1 MKNKNIILSC
11 ALLGALTL
19 QSCDSYLDIEPKG
32 QALLNTTEDYL
43 GLLEDVSPNYDIS
56 DSWYMCNEASWRQL
70 EELKSYTYP
79 MKSVGYFWDES
90 FDRANYTIDS
100 DLYNECYNRITKYNA
115 LIDGINDA
123 KGSDEDKQLGMA
135 QAKLMRAYNYFFL
148 VNTFA
153 KPYDPATAYDTNGI
167 IVREHMFSSIED
179 KGVQQS
185 VGYTYDFMQ
194 KDIDDAIAGLPHNAS
209 NAYRPDRTLG
219 LAFKAK
225 VQLFRRQYDDCIQ
238 TCEEALKEAKE
249 AGHKLWD
256 MNTEYKQYAPALKQM
271 GYPEYAIDAPQYAGM
286 NDQVESIW
294 KERVTHTYNDPEQL
308 IYLFCTNQG
317 DPYPMYVTKPVLDLF
332 GSTVAEK
339 NIDLRYRYCIRYKAY
354 HATAPEGD
362 QDFATLSIKW
372 NPCGMRLS
380 EVYLMLAEC
389 YARKGDAES
398 IQKAMDYL
406 DDLRS
411 CRLIKGKYE
420 KLTATDKD
428 TALRLVREERK
439 RELFLT
445 CNGFFDMRRF
455 MTEFNETETKTVEG
469 KTYTLKPDSHLLTF
483 PFPQKAMQTSDL
495 IQNSK

>member
-1 MKNKNIILSC
+1 MKAKNIILSC
-11 ALLGALTL
+11 TLLGTIAL

-32 QALLNTTEDYL
+32 EALLNTTEDYL

-90 FDRANYTIDS
+90 FDRANYTIES
-100 DLYNECYNRITKYNA
+100 TLYNDCYDRITKYNA
-115 LIDGINDA
+115 LIDGINEA
-123 KGSDEDKQLGMA
+123 KGSDEDKKLGMA

-153 KPYDPATAYDTNGI
+153 KPYDPATANETNGI
-167 IVREHMFSSIED
+167 IVRDHMFSSIEE
-179 KGVQQS
+179 KGVQRS
-185 VGYTYDFMQ
+185 VGYTYDFIQ
-194 KDIDDAIAGLPHNAS
+194 KDIEEAIDGLPHTAKNV
-209 NAYRPDRTLG
+209 YRPDRTFG
-219 LAFKAK
+219 LSFKAK
-225 VQLFRRQYDDCIQ
+225 VQLFRRQYDECIK
-238 TCEEALKEAKE
+238 TCEEALAEAKE
-249 AGHKLWD
+249 AGHALWN
-256 MNTEYKQYAPALKQM
+256 MNKEYNQYATALKQM
-271 GYPEYAIDAPQYAGM
+271 GYPEYAIDEPQYAGM
-286 NDQVESIW
+286 NEMVETIW
-294 KERVTHTYNDPEQL
+294 KQRVTHTYDDPEQL

-317 DPYPMYVTKPVLDLF
+317 DPYPMYVTKSVLDLF
-332 GSTVAEK
+332 GSSVAEK
-339 NIDLRYRYCIRYKAY
+339 NIDLRYRFCIRYKAQ

-362 QDFATLSIKW
+362 QDFGTLSIKW

-389 YARKGDAES
+389 YARKGDTES
-398 IQKAMDYL
+398 INKAMDYL
-406 DDLRS
+406 DELRV
-411 CRLIKGKYE
+411 CRLVKNQYT

-428 TALRLVREERK
+428 AALRCVREERK

-455 MTEFNETETKTVEG
+455 MTEFNETETKVVEG
-469 KTYTLKPDSHLLTF
+469 KTYTLKPTSHLLTF
-483 PFPQKAMQTSDL
+483 PFPLKAMQTSDL

>member
-1 MKNKNIILSC
+1 MKKNYKILIC
-11 ALLGALTL
+11 ALVGTFAL

-90 FDRANYTIDS
+90 FDRANYTIES
-100 DLYNECYNRITKYNA
+100 SLYNDCYNRITKYNA
-115 LIDGINDA
+115 LIDGIGEA
-123 KGSDEDKQLGMA
+123 KGSDEDKTLGMA

-153 KPYDPATAYDTNGI
+153 KPYDPATAYQTSGI
-167 IVREHMFSSIED
+167 IVRERMFSSIED
-179 KGVQQS
+179 EGVQQS
-185 VGYTYDFMQ
+185 VGYTYDFIQ
-194 KDIDDAIAGLPHNAS
+194 KDIDEAIDGLPHNAT
-209 NAYRPDRTLG
+209 NTFRPDRTLG

-225 VQLFRRQYDDCIQ
+225 VQLFRRQYDACIKSCGQ
-238 TCEEALKEAKE
+238 ALEEAAA
-249 AGHKLWD
+249 AGHKLWN
-256 MNTEYKQYAPALKQM
+256 MNTEYNQYAPSLKQM
-271 GYPEYAIDAPQYAGM
+271 GYPEYAIDQPQYAGM
-286 NDQVESIW
+286 NDMVETIW
-294 KERVTHTYNDPEQL
+294 KNRVTHGYNDPEQL

-332 GSTVAEK
+332 GSSVDER
-339 NIDLRYRYCIRYKAY
+339 NIDLRYRFCIRYKAM

-362 QDFATLSIKW
+362 QDFATLSVKW

-389 YARKGDAES
+389 YARKGGADN
-398 IQKAMDYL
+398 INKAMEYL
-406 DDLRS
+406 ETLRS
-411 CRLIKGKYE
+411 CRLVKGKYAH
-420 KLTATDKD
+420 LSATDEA

-455 MTEFNETETKTVEG
+455 MTEFHESESKVVEG
-469 KTYTLKPDSHLLTF
+469 KTYTITPESHLLTF
-483 PFPQKAMQTSDL
+483 PFPLKAMQTSNL
-495 IQNSK
+495 VQNSH

>member
-1 MKNKNIILSC
+1 MNKIILVG
-11 ALLGALTL
+11 ALLGSLAL
-19 QSCDSYLDIEPKG
+19 QACDRYLDIEPKG

-90 FDRANYTIDS
+90 FDRANYTIES
-100 DLYNECYNRITKYNA
+100 SLYNDCYNRITKYNA
-115 LIDGINDA
+115 LIDGIGDA
-123 KGSDEDKQLGMA
+123 KGSDEDKRLGMA

-153 KPYDPATAYDTNGI
+153 PPYDPATAYQTNGI
-167 IVREHMFSSIED
+167 IVREKMFSSIED

-194 KDIDDAIAGLPHNAS
+194 KDIDDAIEGLPHNAT
-209 NAYRPDRTLG
+209 NAFRPDLTLG

-225 VQLFRRQYDDCIQ
+225 VQLFRRQYEDCIKSCEQ
-238 TCEEALKEAKE
+238 ALEEAAE
-249 AGHKLWD
+249 AGHKLWN
-256 MNTEYKQYAPALKQM
+256 MNTEYNQYAPALKQM
-271 GYPEYAIDAPQYAGM
+271 GYPEYAIDLPQYMGM
-286 NDQVESIW
+286 NDMVESIW
-294 KERVTHTYNDPEQL
+294 KNNVSHGYSDPEQL

-317 DPYPMYVTKPVLDLF
+317 DPYPMYVTKSVLDLF
-332 GSTVAEK
+332 GTEVSER
-339 NIDLRYRYCIRYKAY
+339 NIDLRYRYCIRYKAQ

-362 QDFATLSIKW
+362 QDFATLNIKW

-389 YARKGDAES
+389 YARKGRTED
-398 IQKAMDYL
+398 INKAMEYL
-406 DDLRS
+406 DALRS
-411 CRLIKGKYE
+411 CRLVKGKYPVLAANDSE
-420 KLTATDKD
+420 TAMK
-428 TALRLVREERK
+428 LVREERK

-455 MTEFNETETKTVEG
+455 MTEFQESESKVVEG
-469 KTYTLKPDSHLLTF
+469 KTYTLEPNSHLLTF
-483 PFPQKAMQTSDL
+483 PFPLKAMQTSKL
-495 IQNSK
+495 EQNSH